1 VVVVGDAVSVTPL
14 PARGTVTLGRDE
26 DCEVRIDSRSVSRR
40 HAVLH
45 LGSPLRIEDLGS
57 ANGTFVRDPR
67 SPTDTASTHPL
78 RRLSGESL
86 EIPVGERVS
95 LGAIPIVV
103 RRVASAL
110 HDPTTPAHIVVRDPV
125 MRALYEQVTR
135 AARGDLSVLIL
146 GETGV
151 GKEVV
156 ARAVHD
162 QSRRAR
168 KRYLALNCSALAPAL
183 LEAELFGHEKGSF
196 TGATLAREGLLE
208 TADGGTVFL
217 DEVGEL
223 PVHVQVKLLR
233 VLDEKKVWRLGGRAP
248 LDLDIRFIAAT
259 NRDLQAEVTRGTF
272 RKDFYHRLNGLEI
285 VIPPLRQRTAEIG
298 PLAEHFLAVETRR
311 YDRTRSFQ
319 LSPEALGYLE
329 RHDWEGNVR
338 ELRNVIERAA
348 ALSTG
353 DVITPAD
360 LPGNLTGVA
369 RGTAPRAAVLPPE
382 GATAGTAAGAADG
395 KPWTPAEIEERER
408 IVQALEQHAGNQT
421 RAAKHLGM
429 PLRTLVNRL
438 KKYGISR
445 PREPQQ

>member
-1 VVVVGDAVSVTPL
+1 
-14 PARGTVTLGRDE
+14 
-26 DCEVRIDSRSVSRR
+26 
-40 HAVLH
+40 
-45 LGSPLRIEDLGS
+45 
-57 ANGTFVRDPR
+57 
-67 SPTDTASTHPL
+67 
-78 RRLSGESL
+78 
-86 EIPVGERVS
+86 
-95 LGAIPIVV
+95 
-103 RRVASAL
+103 
-110 HDPTTPAHIVVRDPV
+110 
-125 MRALYEQVTR
+125 MRALYEQVTL
-135 AARGDLSVLIL
+135 AARGDLSVLLL

-162 QSRRAR
+162 RSRRAR
-168 KRYLALNCSALAPAL
+168 ERYLALNCSALAPAL

-259 NRDLQAEVTRGTF
+259 NRDLQAEVMRGTF

-285 VIPPLRQRTAEIG
+285 VIPPLRQRTTEIG
-298 PLAEHFLAVETRR
+298 PLAEHFLAAETRR
-311 YDRTRSFQ
+311 YDRTSPLQ

-369 RGTAPRAAVLPPE
+369 RGTAPRPAVPAPAE
-382 GATAGTAAGAADG
+382 STAGTAAGAADG
-395 KPWTPAEIEERER
+395 KPWSPAEIEERQR